1 MKRILYLASLATA
14 LAVPWAVLLGVPHGR
29 GSNDLCA
36 MDAEALIG
44 DSTQGTTR
52 ALGALTYSFE
62 SSDTA
67 LMQFEGEIV
76 QQTAQHTLRY
86 HVNRTA
92 EVHYEVRND
101 HIKSTTLSAA
111 RTFWD
116 NAPDALVYRYAHP
129 LLQPGAQYQ
138 ARLYRLS
145 DTTLASGSETT
156 LRYVCTL
163 QKHRADMKGDA
174 AGQQAVE

>member
-36 MDAEALIG
+36 MDTEILIRDEA
-44 DSTQGTTR
+44 QGSTR
-52 ALGALTYSFE
+52 ALGALSYSFE

-76 QQTAQHTLRY
+76 QQNAQHTLRY

-138 ARLYRLS
+138 ARLYQLS
-145 DTTLASGSETT
+145 ATTLASGSETT
-156 LRYVCTL
+156 LRYVCTFKKR
-163 QKHRADMKGDA
+163 QESERGNVA
-174 AGQQAVE
+174 AQ